1 LQPWREYSGHTQR
14 ARLNLHGGL
23 KKTTKI
29 KSMALSTLFAKHSV
43 TSLNSAFRAQKRIP
57 QSRFKYTLVLT
68 RHGQ

>member
-1 LQPWREYSGHTQR
+1 
-14 ARLNLHGGL
+14 
-23 KKTTKI
+23 
-29 KSMALSTLFAKHSV
+29 MALSTLFAKHSV